1 MPKILIKESEHKI
14 EVPILLTAVSG
25 KVRIKNRSIVNE
37 YGTPVAVRR
46 DGFALSNYVE
56 WQIGYDVVKK
66 ETDKLAESSLPE
78 TEFVGA
84 NGKTKALYEL
94 SEYIWYFHKWS
105 IVSKEEL
112 EGVINYL
119 NSIPDNDL
127 IDNNSELQIDR
138 SHPIAKNINGFNFE
152 YTQVKYPL
160 LIYKFNGYEIVTEIK
175 GHEKWFLFINTKET
189 HYPYDIGEGYPSEI
203 LPLLKKMQSHLNL
216 RHDETP
222 LTDKESAAL
231 HMRQIRA
238 LEAIDK
244 RLETL
249 VASLPQSRSVLIVVC
264 ADHGESFG
272 EQFFGFPRC
281 GHLHPSPEVLQV
293 PLLIG
298 VIT

>member
-1 MPKILIKESEHKI
+1 MKNMPKILIKESERKI

-25 KVRIKNRSIVNE
+25 KIRIKNRSIVNE

-94 SEYIWYFHKWS
+94 SEYIWYFYKWA

-112 EGVINYL
+112 ESVINYL

-138 SHPIAKNINGFNFE
+138 SHPIAKNINGFSFE

-175 GHEKWFLFINTKET
+175 ITEKQYAVGTQPMLYLCFPITELKFKTNLIGRCAEVKEIAHFEISESNIKVFLEMLKMFGILSRNHKHDILQIINTIIE
-189 HYPYDIGEGYPSEI
+189 
-203 LPLLKKMQSHLNL
+203 
-216 RHDETP
+216 
-222 LTDKESAAL
+222 
-231 HMRQIRA
+231 
-238 LEAIDK
+238 
-244 RLETL
+244 
-249 VASLPQSRSVLIVVC
+249 
-264 ADHGESFG
+264 
-272 EQFFGFPRC
+272 
-281 GHLHPSPEVLQV
+281 
-293 PLLIG
+293 
-298 VIT
+298 

>member
-175 GHEKWFLFINTKET
+175 ITEKQYAVGTQPMLYLCFPITELKSKTNLIERCAEVKEIAHFEISESNIKVFLEMLKMFGILSKNHKHDILQIINTIIE
-189 HYPYDIGEGYPSEI
+189 
-203 LPLLKKMQSHLNL
+203 
-216 RHDETP
+216 
-222 LTDKESAAL
+222 
-231 HMRQIRA
+231 
-238 LEAIDK
+238 
-244 RLETL
+244 
-249 VASLPQSRSVLIVVC
+249 
-264 ADHGESFG
+264 
-272 EQFFGFPRC
+272 
-281 GHLHPSPEVLQV
+281 
-293 PLLIG
+293 
-298 VIT
+298 

>member
-1 MPKILIKESEHKI
+1 MSKILISKSEHKI
-14 EVPILLTAVSG
+14 EIPILLTVVSG

-94 SEYIWYFHKWS
+94 SEYIWYFHKWVVIS
-105 IVSKEEL
+105 REEL
-112 EGVINYL
+112 ESVVNYL

-175 GHEKWFLFINTKET
+175 ITEKQYAVGTQPMLYLCFPITELKTRTNLVGRTAELKEIAHFEITESNIKVFLEMLKMFGTLSNSHKHDILQIINT
-189 HYPYDIGEGYPSEI
+189 I
-203 LPLLKKMQSHLNL
+203 L
-216 RHDETP
+216 T
-222 LTDKESAAL
+222 
-231 HMRQIRA
+231 
-238 LEAIDK
+238 
-244 RLETL
+244 
-249 VASLPQSRSVLIVVC
+249 
-264 ADHGESFG
+264 
-272 EQFFGFPRC
+272 
-281 GHLHPSPEVLQV
+281 
-293 PLLIG
+293 
-298 VIT
+298 